1 MKPHSLRTRLALW
14 CLLVFTLV
22 ISVADYA
29 IYVSL
34 KDVVAD
40 ELDTALFSRAAAE
53 VAGIQNSPSIRVD
66 QIDDTT
72 FSDPRFVFRLIQVV
86 DEQGKVVAES
96 KQLAT
101 KDPLLTAQQL
111 EFVRGGREL
120 ITTVSH
126 RGQTLRV
133 AALAAKKSETKYVIE
148 VAVPLTALNR
158 AQQRV
163 AGILILVGIL
173 TVAAASWGGYRI
185 IDRAL
190 APVDH
195 ITQRAREIGQGNLS
209 QRVEVG
215 DAGAEIAKLADVLN
229 DMLEKLERLFES
241 EKQFTTDASH
251 EIRSPLAALRCRL
264 EVAARQPRTV
274 EQYEEVVKSS
284 LKEVVRLSELADD
297 LLLLARADTGHLPL
311 EFREVS
317 VANLLHEICSDM
329 SELAKE
335 QGVELQLQVIAPR
348 TVYADRAQLE
358 RAFRNLIENGI
369 KYSKDSGRGMVHI
382 RVMEDDQWVRI
393 DVKDNGVGIAE
404 SELDNIFRRFYRID
418 HARSTEAE
426 GTGLGLAICH
436 QVIKAH
442 GGRIEVSSTIGQ
454 GSTFSVFLPDAAKLT
469 SEEEASVVEPLMRV
483 RP

>member
-1 MKPHSLRTRLALW
+1 
-14 CLLVFTLV
+14 
-22 ISVADYA
+22 
-29 IYVSL
+29 
-34 KDVVAD
+34 
-40 ELDTALFSRAAAE
+40 
-53 VAGIQNSPSIRVD
+53 
-66 QIDDTT
+66 
-72 FSDPRFVFRLIQVV
+72 
-86 DEQGKVVAES
+86 
-96 KQLAT
+96 
-101 KDPLLTAQQL
+101 
-111 EFVRGGREL
+111 
-120 ITTVSH
+120 
-126 RGQTLRV
+126 
-133 AALAAKKSETKYVIE
+133 
-148 VAVPLTALNR
+148 
-158 AQQRV
+158 
-163 AGILILVGIL
+163 
-173 TVAAASWGGYRI
+173 
-185 IDRAL
+185 
-190 APVDH
+190 
-195 ITQRAREIGQGNLS
+195 
-209 QRVEVG
+209 
-215 DAGAEIAKLADVLN
+215 LADVLN